1 MAWRNKPQVQPWF
14 RNETLKAFTDGKTV
28 MGEEGDEKAKKDMAK
43 GIAERD
49 SLWP

>member
-14 RNETLKAFTDGKTV
+14 RNETLKALTDGKTV
-28 MGEEGDEKAKKDMAK
+28 MGEGLMKGPKDMAK
-43 GIAERD
+43 GIIERD